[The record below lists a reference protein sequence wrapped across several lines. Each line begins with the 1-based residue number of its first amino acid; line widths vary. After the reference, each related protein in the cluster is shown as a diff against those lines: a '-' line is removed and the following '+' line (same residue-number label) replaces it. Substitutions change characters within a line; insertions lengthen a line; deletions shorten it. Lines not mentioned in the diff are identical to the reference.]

1 MGDEFHVCMYVYR
14 RAVEAEHRRLTK
26 IKNRANRKSV
36 AHVQE
41 LEKKL
46 MGKVLG
52 RHTAK
57 IPAHGDHYLQ
67 SGMGIRSYLCICMY
81 ACMYV
86 RMYVYSMYVCTII
99 FMPMY
104 VYMYLCM
111 QYIVCM
117 YF

>member
-1 MGDEFHVCMYVYR
+1 MYGSIFNALQHVCMFNTLSVCMYICIYVCVYVCAYMRDGFHMYVCMYVYR

-57 IPAHGDHYLQ
+57 IHAHGDHYLQ
-67 SGMGIRSYLCICMY
+67 SGMGIRLY
-81 ACMYV
+81 
-86 RMYVYSMYVCTII
+86 
-99 FMPMY
+99 
-104 VYMYLCM
+104 
-111 QYIVCM
+111 
-117 YF
+117 

>member
-1 MGDEFHVCMYVYR
+1 MYVNECMEVSIYALQHVCMFNTLSVCIYICIYIYVCFYVRRVPDVCMYVCMYVYR

-57 IPAHGDHYLQ
+57 IHAHGDHCLQ
-67 SGMGIRSYLCICMY
+67 SGMGIRS
-81 ACMYV
+81 
-86 RMYVYSMYVCTII
+86 
-99 FMPMY
+99 
-104 VYMYLCM
+104 
-111 QYIVCM
+111 
-117 YF
+117 

>member
-1 MGDEFHVCMYVYR
+1 MYVYR

-57 IPAHGDHYLQ
+57 IHAHGDHYLQ
-67 SGMGIRSYLCICMY
+67 SGMGIRLYSCICMY
-81 ACMYV
+81 
-86 RMYVYSMYVCTII
+86 VYI
-99 FMPMY
+99 
-104 VYMYLCM
+104 
-111 QYIVCM
+111 
-117 YF
+117 

>member
-1 MGDEFHVCMYVYR
+1 MYVCMYVCMYVYR